1 MVSRSAERRV
11 VSRHRY
17 LGQVLVLKAG
27 FAGGGPAFS
36 FSKGW
41 KEEKPSMIA
50 GWLFSYHPSGVPG
63 RVSSVATPTPAAE
76 KSEREKRLAIA
87 TEAARQ
93 LLLTTDTDKSGKV
106 SKQEWMKF
114 MEEEFG
120 SLDVNHGAEL
130 DVKELI
136 QSRMRYCP
144 SVGK

>member
-1 MVSRSAERRV
+1 
-11 VSRHRY
+11 
-17 LGQVLVLKAG
+17 
-27 FAGGGPAFS
+27 
-36 FSKGW
+36 
-41 KEEKPSMIA
+41 
-50 GWLFSYHPSGVPG
+50 
-63 RVSSVATPTPAAE
+63 VATPTPAAE

-120 SLDVNHGAEL
+120 SLDVNHGGEL